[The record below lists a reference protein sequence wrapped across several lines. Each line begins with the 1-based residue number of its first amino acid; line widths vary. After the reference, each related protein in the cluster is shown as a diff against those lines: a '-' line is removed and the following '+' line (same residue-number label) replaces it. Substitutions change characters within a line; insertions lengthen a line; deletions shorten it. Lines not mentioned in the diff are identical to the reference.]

1 MGIACLC
8 LSHHV
13 SLLYSCSILV
23 HSLDKHCKMKI
34 LLVLMLAMMV
44 IGGPARDS
52 SEEDSA
58 ESVESS
64 ESSESVESAESGETS
79 AREFNMNLLEQFF
92 RKQNLFA

>member
-1 MGIACLC
+1 
-8 LSHHV
+8 
-13 SLLYSCSILV
+13 
-23 HSLDKHCKMKI
+23 
-34 LLVLMLAMMV
+34 MMV

-79 AREFNMNLLEQFF
+79 SREFNMNMLEEFF
-92 RKQNLFA
+92 KRRNLFA